1 MAGNCRPEKALARV
15 AEFGLALT
23 ATPMVTH
30 LKKINDI

>member
-1 MAGNCRPEKALARV
+1 LGPNAWDFSAKKALTRV
-15 AEFGLALT
+15 VALT